1 MRRTFLFPLL
11 LGLAASFPL
20 CATEVY
26 RWVDDDGVIHFSQN
40 APHGDVGEVE
50 QMTLDDSA
58 PSGYDPEEDIYGV
71 EAMAAEMALLREQME
86 ERRELAQERQQSNVQ
101 QTVVQYQPAVQYGY
115 PYLGTPL
122 YPGYRPPLRP
132 MPPPPRPDPYPSL
145 PFSPPGQN
153 R

>member
-1 MRRTFLFPLL
+1 MRRITLIPLL
-11 LGLAASFPL
+11 LGLAISGPL
-20 CATEVY
+20 LATEVY

-40 APHGDVGEVE
+40 APRADVGQVE
-50 QMTLDDSA
+50 KMTLDDSA
-58 PSGYDPEEDIYGV
+58 PAGYDPEEDIYGV

-86 ERRELAQERQQSNVQ
+86 ERREQAQERNQNTDQR
-101 QTVVQYQPAVQYGY
+101 TVVQYQPAVQYGY

-132 MPPPPRPDPYPSL
+132 KPPPPRPDPYPSL